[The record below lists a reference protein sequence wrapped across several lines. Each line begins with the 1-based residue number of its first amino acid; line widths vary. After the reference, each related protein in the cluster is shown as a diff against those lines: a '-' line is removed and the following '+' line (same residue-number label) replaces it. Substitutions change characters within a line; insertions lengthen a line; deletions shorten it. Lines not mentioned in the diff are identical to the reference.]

1 VTGVTHEPPQHA
13 TTRATIERGPVGPGG
28 WRDLT
33 VGPAEP
39 YQQPVPEGEVIGCLW
54 HLSDV
59 HLCDAESP
67 ARLEY
72 LDRYSDPDSPHR
84 DDLGDIGT
92 YRPQETLT
100 VQVAVAMVVAVNAI
114 TAGPTTGAP
123 IEAVLLTGDLT
134 DNAQRNELA
143 WYQGVVEGGTVS
155 PRSGL
160 EDRSTWVGATDAA
173 AWDER
178 YWHPD
183 GPPSVGEP
191 DRPTRLFGYPTIPG
205 FVEASRADVVSP
217 GLSLPWISVYG
228 NHDGLL
234 QGTVPV
240 DDELRALAIG
250 DWRISGL
257 PEGATPLL
265 TAAAIA
271 GIGPASYVHDASS
284 PRVSV
289 PADGSRAL
297 LTGNEFARTT
307 RPDAAEDAPL
317 YFATDVGGLRVICL
331 DTINPHGGWQ
341 GSLSE
346 TQFGWLEHQLQDAAG
361 RYVVI
366 ASHHPSPTLLNDHH
380 PSGAEG
386 RVLGP
391 AVVRLLLSYPNVIA
405 WIAGHVHFHA
415 ALRHGDAER
424 GFIELTTAS
433 LVDWPQQGRVLEF
446 VRVRDEGTPQIAIIS
461 TVVDHAG
468 PVAWTS
474 GALDDPMN
482 LAAISRTLAANDYR
496 LREGSLRGLVL
507 ESAPDVRNVVWRV
520 PDGLGR

>member
-1 VTGVTHEPPQHA
+1 MTGVPDASSPYV
-13 TTRATIERGPVGPGG
+13 TTRSTIERGPVTAGG
-28 WRDLT
+28 WRNLEP
-33 VGPAEP
+33 GPAEP
-39 YQQPVPEGEVIGCLW
+39 YQQLPPAGEVLGCLW

-100 VQVAVAMVVAVNAI
+100 VQVAVAMVETVNAI
-114 TAGPTTGAP
+114 TTGPTTGAP
-123 IEAVLLTGDLT
+123 IDAVLLTGDLT
-134 DNAQRNELA
+134 DNAQCNELS

-155 PRSGL
+155 PRSGAG
-160 EDRSTWVGATDAA
+160 DRSSWVGATDAA
-173 AWDER
+173 TWDER
-178 YWHPD
+178 YWHSD
-183 GPPSVGEP
+183 GPPSGVEP

-205 FVEASRADVVSP
+205 LVDASRDDVVSP
-217 GLSLPWISVYG
+217 GFSLPWISVYG

-240 DDELRALAIG
+240 DDDLRALAVG
-250 DWRISGL
+250 EWRISGL
-257 PEGATPLL
+257 PVGATPLL

-271 GIGPASYVHDASS
+271 GVGPANYVHDPTS
-284 PRVSV
+284 PRVRV
-289 PADGSRAL
+289 PPDVSRDI

-307 RPDAAEDAPL
+307 RPDATDNAPL
-317 YFATDVGGLRVICL
+317 YFATDVGRLRVICL

-341 GSLSE
+341 GSLSL
-346 TQFGWLEHQLQDAAG
+346 TQFGWLEHELREASG

-366 ASHHPSPTLLNDHH
+366 ASHHPSPTLLNDHR
-380 PSGAEG
+380 PVGGED

-391 AVVRLLLSYPNVIA
+391 AVVELLLSYPNVIA

-415 ALRHGDAER
+415 AMRHGDDER

-433 LVDWPQQGRVLEF
+433 LIDWPQQGRVLEF
-446 VRVRDEGTPQIAIIS
+446 VRVHEAGVPQIAIIS
-461 TVVDHAG
+461 TVIDHAG
-468 PVAWTS
+468 PVEWHP
-474 GALDDPMN
+474 GALADPMN
-482 LAAISRTLAANDYR
+482 LAAISRSLAANDYR
-496 LREGSLRGLVL
+496 LRESSLRGLVL

-520 PDGLGR
+520 PDGLV